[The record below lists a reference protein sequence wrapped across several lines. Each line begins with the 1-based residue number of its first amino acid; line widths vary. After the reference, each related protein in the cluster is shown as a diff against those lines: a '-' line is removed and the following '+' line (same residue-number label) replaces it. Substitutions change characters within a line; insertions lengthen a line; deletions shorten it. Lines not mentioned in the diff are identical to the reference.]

1 LLHVCFLVGR
11 LHDAARGTSVDNT
24 DTGTTSCKEYRG
36 LILQIMV
43 ILAARGTS
51 ADNSDP
57 DIDPNAKIP
66 LLVFFARLTHHTHFT
81 PFTRV
86 LYSLYSCSLLPL
98 LVFFTHH
105 TRFTPFTSVLYSLY
119 SYSLLTLLVFFTH
132 CTHFSHILYSRAM
145 SVHAQFKR
153 DQLVQAADGV
163 EMWHQVPILTQ

>member
-1 LLHVCFLVGR
+1 MLHVCFLVGR

-57 DIDPNAKIP
+57 DIDPHAKIP

-86 LYSLYSCSLLPL
+86 LYSLYSCSLLIILDLLPS
-98 LVFFTHH
+98 LVFFT
-105 TRFTPFTSVLYSLY
+105 PFTRILYSLC
-119 SYSLLTLLVFFTH
+119 SCSLLTVLTFL
-132 CTHFSHILYSRAM
+132 IYST
-145 SVHAQFKR
+145 HAQCRFMRSSSVISSCKR
-153 DQLVQAADGV
+153 PTESKCGTRFQY
-163 EMWHQVPILTQ
+163 